1 MTPALLRGGRGI
13 QARVAARQVGIRLGA
28 VALLLAAWWAVA
40 AAEIW
45 PPVFVP
51 APDDVWHQ
59 FLATSGLGDS
69 GARQPGWAGY
79 TLGEHLLASLRRLAL
94 GCAYGITGG
103 IVLGLFIGLVPVADT
118 LLGPAV
124 TFVRTLPPL
133 AYLSLLV
140 IWFGIDESPKIW
152 LLLLAALPPVAVA
165 TADAVRGV
173 PQDYLNAARSLGAG
187 PAQTPWRIVLPAAL
201 PEILTGIRVA
211 VGVAYTTVVAAET
224 VNGVPGIGGMIRDA
238 QRYNQTDVVV
248 LGLILIGLSGLLIDY
263 LLRTAQHRLTPWRGQ
278 L

>member
-1 MTPALLRGGRGI
+1 MHDPLPFRDRLRAAGLRF
-13 QARVAARQVGIRLGA
+13 AAVAGA
-28 VALLLAAWWAVA
+28 VAVWWAVA
-40 AAEIW
+40 RAQIW

-51 APDDVWHQ
+51 SPGSVWHQ
-59 FLATSGLGDS
+59 FLATSGLTGD
-69 GARQPGWAGY
+69 GDGWAGY
-79 TLGEHLLASLRRLAL
+79 TLGEHLLASLRRMAI
-94 GCAYGITGG
+94 GCAYGVGGG
-103 IVLGLFIGLVPVADT
+103 IVLGLLIGLVPVLDT
-118 LLGPAV
+118 VLGPVV

-140 IWFGIDESPKIW
+140 IWFGIDESPKVW

-165 TADAVRGV
+165 TADAVRAV
-173 PQDYLNAARSLGAG
+173 PADYVYAARSLGAG
-187 PAQTPWRIVLPAAL
+187 RAQIPWRIVLPAAA

-248 LGLILIGLSGLLIDY
+248 LGIILIGLSGLFFDA
-263 LLRTAQHRLTPWRGQ
+263 LLRYAQRRLTPWRGRA
-278 L
+278 